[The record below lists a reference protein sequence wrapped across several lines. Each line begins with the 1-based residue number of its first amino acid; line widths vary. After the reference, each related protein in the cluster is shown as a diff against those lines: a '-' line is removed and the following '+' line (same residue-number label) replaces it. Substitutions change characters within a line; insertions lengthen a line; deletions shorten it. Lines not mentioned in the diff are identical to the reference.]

1 MGKAGCVRIYGNKV
15 GTSSITEMTTADLV
29 SWTSS
34 IPTLNEYLQQTN
46 AELYEKYTTLSP
58 ISMQCVERTYS
69 TALMDI
75 LSAKFEVDSH
85 VITMLLF
92 KSKHKMNEALMQLK
106 YAVLE
111 SSLAVLKHELDTL
124 VASLDKDIRE
134 TVETH
139 LRLTLLV

>member
-1 MGKAGCVRIYGNKV
+1 
-15 GTSSITEMTTADLV
+15 MTTANLV

-124 VASLDKDIRE
+124 VACLDKDIRQ
-134 TVETH
+134 TVETFGKVFGEI
-139 LRLTLLV
+139 R

>member
-1 MGKAGCVRIYGNKV
+1 MSAAN
-15 GTSSITEMTTADLV
+15 LV

-69 TALMDI
+69 KHLMNI

-139 LRLTLLV
+139 LRLTLLKGNGL

>member
-1 MGKAGCVRIYGNKV
+1 MSAAN
-15 GTSSITEMTTADLV
+15 LV

-69 TALMDI
+69 KHLMNI

-85 VITMLLF
+85 VIAMLLF
-92 KSKHKMNEALMQLK
+92 KNAHNMNEALIQLK

-124 VASLDKDIRE
+124 VACLDKDIRE

-139 LRLTLLV
+139 LRLTLLKGNGL

>member
-1 MGKAGCVRIYGNKV
+1 MSAAN
-15 GTSSITEMTTADLV
+15 LV

-85 VITMLLF
+85 VIAMLLF
-92 KSKHKMNEALMQLK
+92 KSKHKMNDPLMQLK

-134 TVETH
+134 TVETFGKVFGDF
-139 LRLTLLV
+139 R

>member
-1 MGKAGCVRIYGNKV
+1 
-15 GTSSITEMTTADLV
+15 MTTADLV

-111 SSLAVLKHELDTL
+111 SSLAVLKHEVDTL
-124 VASLDKDIRE
+124 VACLDKDIRE

-139 LRLTLLV
+139 LRLTS

>member
-1 MGKAGCVRIYGNKV
+1 MSAAN
-15 GTSSITEMTTADLV
+15 LV

-69 TALMDI
+69 TTLMDI

-124 VASLDKDIRE
+124 VASLNKDIRE

>member
-1 MGKAGCVRIYGNKV
+1 MSAAN
-15 GTSSITEMTTADLV
+15 LV

-46 AELYEKYTTLSP
+46 AELYEKYTTLLPRSK
-58 ISMQCVERTYS
+58 QCLEGTYS

-92 KSKHKMNEALMQLK
+92 KSKHKMNEATPFCLAFDKSPLMQLK

>member
-1 MGKAGCVRIYGNKV
+1 
-15 GTSSITEMTTADLV
+15 MTTADLV

-124 VASLDKDIRE
+124 VASLNKDIRQ
-134 TVETH
+134 TVDTH
-139 LRLTLLV
+139 LRLFGEIR

>member
-1 MGKAGCVRIYGNKV
+1 
-15 GTSSITEMTTADLV
+15 MTTANLV

-124 VASLDKDIRE
+124 VACLDKDIRQ

-139 LRLTLLV
+139 LRLTS

>member
-1 MGKAGCVRIYGNKV
+1 MSAAN
-15 GTSSITEMTTADLV
+15 LV

-124 VASLDKDIRE
+124 VACLDKDIRE

-139 LRLTLLV
+139 LRLTLLKGNGL